1 MLAGDARP
9 ILVVEDSDE
18 DFDTVREALKK
29 SGRPNALWRAT
40 TGGKGLELLR
50 SAVGGAVRPALVLM
64 DLNTPGIDGREALET
79 IKTSPMSR
87 ELPVV
92 VLTTSANVKDLAFCY
107 RVGANAYH
115 VKPIRYADHIQ
126 VLLAVFTYWLGAV
139 ALPCPDWRTV

>member
-1 MLAGDARP
+1 MITGDARP
-9 ILVVEDSDE
+9 VLVVEDSDE

-64 DLNTPGIDGREALET
+64 DLNTPAIDGREALET
-79 IKTSPMSR
+79 IKTSPMFR
-87 ELPVV
+87 DLPVV
-92 VLTTSANVKDLAFCY
+92 VLSTSANVKDLSFCY

-115 VKPIRYADHIQ
+115 VKPVRYADHIQ

-139 ALPCPDWRTV
+139 ALPRPEWRTV